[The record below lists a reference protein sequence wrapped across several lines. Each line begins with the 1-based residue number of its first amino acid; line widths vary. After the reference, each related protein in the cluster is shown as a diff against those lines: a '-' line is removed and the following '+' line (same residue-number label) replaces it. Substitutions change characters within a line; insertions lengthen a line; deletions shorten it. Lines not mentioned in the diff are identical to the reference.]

1 MGAAQSRNISNTV
14 ASTKLTERSRHPDR
28 ASLPL
33 QQKLEKDYC
42 FIEDE
47 KYSIHEIGMWKV
59 LDFYRD
65 HADGKLVAVAL
76 GHALGS
82 PSVSI
87 STAEE
92 WQKEVMAD
100 PKVAHLLHSYVAHIC

>member
-1 MGAAQSRNISNTV
+1 MGAAQSRNTGNTV
-14 ASTKLTERSRHPDR
+14 ASTKLTERRRHPDP
-28 ASLPL
+28 ADPTP
-33 QQKLEKDYC
+33 QQKLEQDYC

-47 KYSIHEIGMWKV
+47 KCDVHDTSKQRGLK
-59 LDFYRD
+59 FYRI
-65 HADGKLVAVAL
+65 HADGSFVAVAL

-82 PSVSI
+82 PKVSI

-100 PKVAHLLHSYVAHIC
+100 PKVTHLLHLFLTYIC